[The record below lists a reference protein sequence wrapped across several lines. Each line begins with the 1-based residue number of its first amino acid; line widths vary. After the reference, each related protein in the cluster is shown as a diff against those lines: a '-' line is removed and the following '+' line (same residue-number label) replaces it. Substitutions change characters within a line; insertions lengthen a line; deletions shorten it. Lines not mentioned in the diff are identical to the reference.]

1 MSRNINIKHGSLLF
15 RLHLTYFNGQP
26 LFFSQN
32 VLNNNPPPRRNVLKP
47 TFILDVDIIGISRD
61 ILYGEVLELDPNIF
75 CC

>member
-1 MSRNINIKHGSLLF
+1 MDNLC
-15 RLHLTYFNGQP
+15 
-26 LFFSQN
+26 FFSQN

-47 TFILDVDIIGISRD
+47 TLILDVDMIGISRD